1 MNIWLEQTTFGTW
14 VREGSSFW
22 GYPTILFL
30 HTVGMACVAG
40 FAAIVDLRVLG
51 VASDIPLSPIDRF
64 FPIMWAGFWVN
75 ALSGTA
81 LYIADATTKFTNPA
95 FAVKMTFVAL
105 GVVTVHLLR
114 TRVIRHPA
122 ADTGPQPPGAKL
134 LAATSLIC
142 WLGAITAGRLMAYVG
157 PVSGLPIN

>member
-1 MNIWLEQTTFGTW
+1 
-14 VREGSSFW
+14 FW

-40 FAAIVDLRVLG
+40 FAGIVALRVLG
-51 VASDIPLSPIDRF
+51 VASDMPLSPIDRF
-64 FPIMWAGFWVN
+64 FPIMWGGFWVN

-81 LYIADATTKFTNPA
+81 LYIADATTKFNNHA

-114 TRVIRHPA
+114 TRVIRDPA
-122 ADTGPQPPGAKL
+122 ADTGPMPAGAKL
-134 LAATSLIC
+134 LAATSLVC
-142 WLGAITAGRLMAYVG
+142 WLRGHTARG
-157 PVSGLPIN
+157 PVAARGHVRGASL